1 MSQKPN
7 VVVTKG
13 LEKAKTRT
21 LKKLLV
27 ICLVMFAFGFAMI
40 PFYKKI
46 CEVTGVNLL
55 GQPDIT
61 SASPSKI
68 SAIDN
73 QRLVLLQFDAN
84 QREGWQFKPVTSQ
97 QMVHPGALIK
107 AEFIAKNL
115 TGSRVKAQA
124 IPSYSP
130 AYSQQFFQ
138 KLECFC
144 FRQQMFEPY
153 EEKRLPVILRLDPAL
168 PKEAKTLTLSYTL
181 FRVEGA

>member
-1 MSQKPN
+1 M
-7 VVVTKG
+7 V
-13 LEKAKTRT
+13 LA

-27 ICLVMFAFGFAMI
+27 ICVVMFIFGFALI

-46 CEVTGVNLL
+46 CEVTGVNVL
-55 GQPDIT
+55 GQPDLAAV
-61 SASPSKI
+61 SASKE
-68 SAIDN
+68 SAAVDN
-73 QRLVLLQFDAN
+73 QRLILLQFDAN
-84 QREGWQFKPVTSQ
+84 QREGWQFKPVVSQ

-107 AEFIAKNL
+107 AEFIVKNL
-115 TGSRVKAQA
+115 SGVSVKAQA

-130 AYSQQFFQ
+130 MYTQQFFQ

-144 FRQQMFEPY
+144 FRQQVFAPY

-168 PKEAKTLTLSYTL
+168 PKEAKTVTLSYTL